1 MGSEKSKVLRSW
13 DDFDTALDTDLLSQS
28 TNFKFEDLDKNL
40 ENFNINNIEKPK
52 NLKKSSQKTITSDSY
67 EKNVI
72 SSELLN
78 QKNTKS
84 KKQTKAQLKTNS
96 TAKSKKATKKNSAK
110 KVEPEVT
117 QRSLKAEQKIA
128 PNSPTVV
135 PTPETLTP
143 VEQSNLPL
151 PLTTQTQTTL
161 PAQPNLDSTSTSTS
175 VQNPPVLPTVT
186 SSHISDE
193 SKPASTPEQ
202 KIASDSPTVVPTP
215 ETLTP
220 VEQSNLPLPLT
231 TQTQTTLPAQPN
243 VESTST
249 ETSQQIP
256 PVTPTLITPDV
267 NNKSEPTLISS
278 ASTTAPP
285 TLGNESTL
293 MRQSLNQEQG
303 IAPDS
308 PTVVPTPE
316 TLTPVEQSNLP
327 LPLTTQTQTTLPAQ
341 PNLDSTSTSTSV
353 QNPPVLPT
361 VTSSHISDE
370 SKPASTPEQK
380 IASDSPTVVPTPETL
395 TPVEQSNLPL
405 PLTTQTQTTLPAQ
418 PNLDST
424 STETS
429 QQIPP
434 VTPTLIT
441 PDVNNKSEP
450 TPISSASTTAS
461 PTLGEQ
467 PTLMRQSL
475 KAEQKI
481 APNSPTVVPTPETLT
496 PVEQSNL
503 PLHLTTQTQTTH
515 SSQPSLSDLPL
526 HLTTQ
531 TQTTLRAQPN
541 VDSTSTSTSVQNPP
555 VLPTVTSSHVGEESK
570 PASTPE
576 QKIASD
582 SPTVVPTPE
591 TLTPVEQSNLPLPLT
606 TQTQTTLPAQPNVES
621 TSTETSQ
628 QIPPVTPTLIT
639 PDVNN
644 KSEPTLISS
653 ASTTAPPTLGNES
666 TLMRQSLNQEQG
678 IAPDSPTVVPTP
690 ETLTPVKQSNLPL
703 HLTTQTQTT
712 LRAQPNLDSTS
723 TSTSVQNPPV
733 LPTVTSS
740 HISDESKPASTPEQ
754 KIASDSPTVVPTPE
768 TLTPVEQSNLPL
780 PLTTQTQ
787 TTLPAQPNVESTST
801 ETSQQIPPVTPTL
814 ITPDVNNK
822 SEPTLISSA
831 STTAPPTLGNES
843 TLMRQS
849 LNQEQKIAPNSPTVV
864 PTPETLT
871 PVEQSNLPLPLTV
884 EAQPQPSILDLSNNV
899 TAQTQTT
906 QPSQPSRHKPTA
918 ETSQQIPPVTPTVI
932 TPDVNNKSEPTPVP
946 GVLTTTPPILG
957 NESTVM
963 RQFLNAEQGIG
974 SDASVGASD
983 VLNNVTAQTQITQP
997 FQPSQHKPTAETSQ
1011 QILPVTPTAI
1021 PDVSTTTLS
1030 TLGDESTVVEQDL
1043 IGDFPNESSPK
1054 NPTFD
1059 NLLAPTGFATGGQ
1072 VVTTQVQGSQ
1082 SIAPSDTV
1090 AAMLTPGEFV
1100 INAQDTQKNLT
1111 LLEHINSGGRPE
1123 NFISPKEIP
1132 NSQDEEKSAL
1142 ASDHSIHTNYY
1153 NQTLIQRESLD
1164 ATSPTTS
1171 HALISSSIGQEI
1183 VEKQNLSRS
1192 TFIQAYT
1199 KENTRTKV
1207 GKHSE
1212 QYSLPNLVFQQS
1224 TPATNSPSET
1234 APSQWSSVE
1243 ELLSGSTNQ
1252 STAFDS
1258 EPVKYSRKNLK
1269 VPTVSKSPKTTI
1281 RRKAVLQ
1288 GFANGGE
1295 VSPREEITSS
1305 NGAVPSD
1312 IDTEAQPITQ
1322 TIKSFFCSPPTEDKI
1337 ADDIETLAREIYNR
1351 LRQRLEIERERH
1363 GNGIYSGRLPW

>member
-161 PAQPNLDSTSTSTS
+161 PAQPNLDSTST
-175 VQNPPVLPTVT
+175 
-186 SSHISDE
+186 
-193 SKPASTPEQ
+193 
-202 KIASDSPTVVPTP
+202 
-215 ETLTP
+215 
-220 VEQSNLPLPLT
+220 
-231 TQTQTTLPAQPN
+231 
-243 VESTST
+243 

-293 MRQSLNQEQG
+293 MRQSINQ
-303 IAPDS
+303 
-308 PTVVPTPE
+308 
-316 TLTPVEQSNLP
+316 
-327 LPLTTQTQTTLPAQ
+327 
-341 PNLDSTSTSTSV
+341 
-353 QNPPVLPT
+353 
-361 VTSSHISDE
+361 
-370 SKPASTPEQK
+370 
-380 IASDSPTVVPTPETL
+380 
-395 TPVEQSNLPL
+395 
-405 PLTTQTQTTLPAQ
+405 
-418 PNLDST
+418 
-424 STETS
+424 
-429 QQIPP
+429 
-434 VTPTLIT
+434 
-441 PDVNNKSEP
+441 
-450 TPISSASTTAS
+450 
-461 PTLGEQ
+461 
-467 PTLMRQSL
+467 
-475 KAEQKI
+475 EQKI

-496 PVEQSNL
+496 PVKQSN
-503 PLHLTTQTQTTH
+503 
-515 SSQPSLSDLPL
+515 LPL

-555 VLPTVTSSHVGEESK
+555 VLPTVTSSHISDELK

-582 SPTVVPTPE
+582 
-591 TLTPVEQSNLPLPLT
+591 
-606 TQTQTTLPAQPNVES
+606 
-621 TSTETSQ
+621 
-628 QIPPVTPTLIT
+628 
-639 PDVNN
+639 
-644 KSEPTLISS
+644 
-653 ASTTAPPTLGNES
+653 
-666 TLMRQSLNQEQG
+666 
-678 IAPDSPTVVPTP
+678 
-690 ETLTPVKQSNLPL
+690 
-703 HLTTQTQTT
+703 
-712 LRAQPNLDSTS
+712 
-723 TSTSVQNPPV
+723 
-733 LPTVTSS
+733 
-740 HISDESKPASTPEQ
+740 
-754 KIASDSPTVVPTPE
+754 
-768 TLTPVEQSNLPL
+768 
-780 PLTTQTQ
+780 
-787 TTLPAQPNVESTST
+787 
-801 ETSQQIPPVTPTL
+801 
-814 ITPDVNNK
+814 
-822 SEPTLISSA
+822 
-831 STTAPPTLGNES
+831 
-843 TLMRQS
+843 
-849 LNQEQKIAPNSPTVV
+849 SPTVV

>member
-1 MGSEKSKVLRSW
+1 MQIVQFQLGIKSSPLGSNSYLGIANSVFLQKKSSLLHSLNFIKPLTILKPLSAPADLLMGSEKSKVLRSW

-193 SKPASTPEQ
+193 LKPASTPEQ

-293 MRQSLNQEQG
+293 MRQSINQEQK
-303 IAPDS
+303 IAPNS

-316 TLTPVEQSNLP
+316 TLTPVKQSNLP
-327 LPLTTQTQTTLPAQ
+327 LHLTTQTQTTLRAQ
-341 PNLDSTSTSTSV
+341 PNVDSTSTSTSV

-370 SKPASTPEQK
+370 SKSASTPEQK

-570 PASTPE
+570 SASTPN
-576 QKIASD
+576 I
-582 SPTVVPTPE
+582 
-591 TLTPVEQSNLPLPLT
+591 
-606 TQTQTTLPAQPNVES
+606 
-621 TSTETSQ
+621 
-628 QIPPVTPTLIT
+628 
-639 PDVNN
+639 
-644 KSEPTLISS
+644 
-653 ASTTAPPTLGNES
+653 STTAPPTLG
-666 TLMRQSLNQEQG
+666 EQ
-678 IAPDSPTVVPTP
+678 PTVIP
-690 ETLTPVKQSNLPL
+690 QS
-703 HLTTQTQTT
+703 
-712 LRAQPNLDSTS
+712 
-723 TSTSVQNPPV
+723 
-733 LPTVTSS
+733 
-740 HISDESKPASTPEQ
+740 I
-754 KIASDSPTVVPTPE
+754 
-768 TLTPVEQSNLPL
+768 
-780 PLTTQTQ
+780 
-787 TTLPAQPNVESTST
+787 
-801 ETSQQIPPVTPTL
+801 
-814 ITPDVNNK
+814 
-822 SEPTLISSA
+822 
-831 STTAPPTLGNES
+831 
-843 TLMRQS
+843 
-849 LNQEQKIAPNSPTVV
+849 NQEQKIAPNSPTVV